1 MIPSYCNGFYLY
13 IPLFAIFLESVDADH
28 INEKSTFHHILI
40 ALIPNK
46 KWRFMGVTFD
56 QESLSRLTLRQLR
69 IKASELGIP
78 LYSRKSKAD
87 LVKGVLLYAEQK
99 EVEKQLLNNTNE
111 SSKEKTYLSSSETK
125 VVFLP
130 RDPEWAYVFWDI
142 SDADRLNAQNQ
153 GANRLCLRLAD
164 VQYLIEVVWIEYKGM
179 YLHWPCR
186 RSTWSHIDCN
196 F

>member
-1 MIPSYCNGFYLY
+1 M
-13 IPLFAIFLESVDADH
+13 ESEDADH
-28 INEKSTFHHILI
+28 TNEKSTFHHILI

-87 LVKGVLLYAEQK
+87 LVKGVFLYEEQK
-99 EVEKQLLNNTNE
+99 EAEKQLINNKNNKNE
-111 SSKEKTYLSSSETK
+111 SSKETTYSSSSETK

-130 RDPEWAYVFWDI
+130 RDPEWAYVFWEI
-142 SDADRLNAQNQ
+142 SDTDRSNAQNE

-164 VQYLIEVVWIEYKGM
+164 VTHRNNGEANPGTLQEVVVLQKSAWYPVLGRI
-179 YLHWPCR
+179 
-186 RSTWSHIDCN
+186 
-196 F
+196 